1 MIKQI
6 IDRFNSLEDKIKT
19 IMKYGFMFS
28 FAVCILSILI
38 LLTYEF
44 YSYPDLYYIGLS
56 VFRLSLFFAVEFIIC
71 GISIDTIKKQIH

>member
-6 IDRFNSLEDKIKT
+6 IDKFNSLEEKIKT
-19 IMKYGFMFS
+19 IMKYGFKFS

-38 LLTYEF
+38 LLTYQF

-56 VFRLSLFFAVEFIIC
+56 VFRLSLFFAIEFIIC
-71 GISIDTIKKQIH
+71 GLAMDTIKKQMC

>member
-6 IDRFNSLEDKIKT
+6 IDKFNSLEEKIKT
-19 IMKYGFMFS
+19 IMRYGFKFS

-38 LLTYEF
+38 LLTYQF

-56 VFRLSLFFAVEFIIC
+56 VFRLSLFFAIEFIIC
-71 GISIDTIKKQIH
+71 GLAMDTIKKQMC